1 MAEHFSTPTLQIF
14 VILTLVFFI
23 GVCGVVLNR
32 TSILAVLVSLEVSL
46 LAVSLN
52 FLIFSIFLDDVMG
65 QVFSL
70 YIISIAA
77 CESSVGLA
85 IILSYYRVKGS
96 IRIDEASLLKS

>member
-1 MAEHFSTPTLQIF
+1 MDNFSTPIFQILI
-14 VILTLVFFI
+14 VLSLVFFI
-23 GVCGVVLNR
+23 GVFGVVFNR

-52 FLIFSIFLDDVMG
+52 FLIASIFLDDIAG

-70 YIISIAA
+70 FIIAIAA

>member
-1 MAEHFSTPTLQIF
+1 MHQFSTPTLQIF
-14 VILTLVFFI
+14 IILSLIFFI

-46 LAVSLN
+46 LSISLN
-52 FLIFSIFLDDVMG
+52 FLIFSVFLDDVMG

-70 YIISIAA
+70 FIISIAA